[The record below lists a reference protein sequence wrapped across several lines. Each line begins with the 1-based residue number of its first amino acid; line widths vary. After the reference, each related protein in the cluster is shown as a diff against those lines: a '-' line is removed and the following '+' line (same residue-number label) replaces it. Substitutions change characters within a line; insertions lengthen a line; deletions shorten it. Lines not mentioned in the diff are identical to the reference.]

1 MDEGRRRSIAE
12 LLLGHLGQQTTAAV
26 ASLERPPTDVH
37 TAGSGSPQPH
47 RSTEEMLNS
56 SVTARAVLSEEG
68 EMARF
73 W

>member
-1 MDEGRRRSIAE
+1 MYTQRALL
-12 LLLGHLGQQTTAAV
+12 LLLGHHGQQTTAAV
-26 ASLERPPTDVH
+26 AGLERPPTDVH
-37 TAGSGSPQPH
+37 TEGSGMA
-47 RSTEEMLNS
+47 EMLNS